1 MSDTLEPKGILPY
14 SPENYPEKVP
24 EFATEEETRDF
35 WDTHDFSYYWDQF
48 ETVLD
53 TRGEFLPDDV
63 RVRSTA
69 KRRPGSVPMES
80 LTIRLSTPE
89 VDGIKIVAERQE
101 IWYQDLLRTWI
112 TERLELELAALS
124 EQRVEKKAS

>member
-1 MSDTLEPKGILPY
+1 
-14 SPENYPEKVP
+14 
-24 EFATEEETRDF
+24 
-35 WDTHDFSYYWDQF
+35 
-48 ETVLD
+48 
-53 TRGEFLPDDV
+53 
-63 RVRSTA
+63 
-69 KRRPGSVPMES
+69 MES